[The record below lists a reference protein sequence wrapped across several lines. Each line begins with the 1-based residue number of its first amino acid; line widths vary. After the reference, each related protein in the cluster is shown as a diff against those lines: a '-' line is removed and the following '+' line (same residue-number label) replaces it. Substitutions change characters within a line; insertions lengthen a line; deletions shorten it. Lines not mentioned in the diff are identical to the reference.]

1 MVFYIL
7 HHGVHQKNIHVE
19 VNMLKQFINKCE
31 EDFWYY
37 PKWAMC
43 YALWIFTIMSISDT
57 WMVNNL

>member
-1 MVFYIL
+1 
-7 HHGVHQKNIHVE
+7 
-19 VNMLKQFINKCE
+19 MLKQFINKCE